1 MSINEVK
8 PYLVNKLKQNH
19 CLWSFNEKTIKDIPD
34 DILIELVMI
43 HLDLD
48 DIDKL
53 FQIYNFKEMKKVWL
67 QNIVAQGDIYY
78 QLNVFFAWY
87 YFHIKKPQAY
97 VKSMSTRFLNK
108 RLGLRNKRIKRKG
121 DIEHGLH
128 E

>member
-53 FQIYNFKEMKKVWL
+53 FQIYNFKVR
-67 QNIVAQGDIYY
+67 VC
-78 QLNVFFAWY
+78 
-87 YFHIKKPQAY
+87 
-97 VKSMSTRFLNK
+97 
-108 RLGLRNKRIKRKG
+108 RISQFS
-121 DIEHGLH
+121 
-128 E
+128 